1 MELKLNQTTKTLAT
15 LLGAGGAI
23 YLIKKYI
30 DKKAQEERDKK
41 YGSDTAY
48 QKAVQLRNAFNP
60 SGVDFMINY
69 DGTVES
75 AVLDT
80 VTNLANKAEW
90 DRMVTIYMEAY
101 KESLVDRINKE
112 LGTDDLAKFNQ
123 ILQLR
128 MAGKPV
134 IDIITPPS
142 PGRVTANWV
151 GKRVRIK
158 KGIDNYKWYATK
170 SDIGNDTKVKTA
182 ILDLSG
188 GKVPS
193 SWVKDWRVSDRT
205 TKTMRIN
212 TSTIPLSFNWITIVI
227 EFLQIKIPV
236 TGSTAFTYVWVNN
249 SNWELV

>member
-1 MELKLNQTTKTLAT
+1 MKPSSYAT
-15 LLGAGGAI
+15 IATQYARAVVAGKIPTCKWVKQAC
-23 YLIKKYI
+23 
-30 DKKAQEERDKK
+30 QR
-41 YGSDTAY
+41 
-48 QKAVQLRNAFNP
+48 QL
-60 SGVDFMINY
+60 
-69 DGTVES
+69 
-75 AVLDT
+75 
-80 VTNLANKAEW
+80 
-90 DRMVTIYMEAY
+90 
-101 KESLVDRINKE
+101 
-112 LGTDDLAKFNQ
+112 DDLAKFNQ